1 MDCPETFGNLRK
13 LAVEVSGRF
22 SAGFQQVSGKSTKSL
37 YFQPS
42 LSYIQSNLLEGWN
55 YQRFCLFTRN
65 LLETSTANFRRF
77 LEVSEQS
84 DIDGPHG
91 SYFLARAAS

>member
-1 MDCPETFGNLRK
+1 MVTTALEIEIHFVTSQTVVLASVTAAAVAVLPCGPSIMDCPETFGNLRK

-55 YQRFCLFTRN
+55 YQ
-65 LLETSTANFRRF
+65 
-77 LEVSEQS
+77 
-84 DIDGPHG
+84 
-91 SYFLARAAS
+91 